1 VFVHYELRTTD
12 PGAAARFYSDLLG
25 WEVVTYPGGAAFRSA
40 DVALGGVSRTNPGV
54 PPHWTG
60 FIRVS
65 DVDGAASAAASAGGI
80 VTAPPVDIPGF
91 GRLSVVLDAQRAVV
105 GFVSAG
111 AAPAQLAVPHIG
123 AIELH
128 TPDVATAAAF
138 YGAVVGWTLGPD
150 GFLGPDGAPVAG
162 IRVSEAASWLPQL
175 FVPAVEPVATRAAAL
190 GGAVEDGV
198 LRDPQGAVLALR
210 VAA

>member
-12 PGAAARFYSDLLG
+12 PGAAARFYGDLLG
-25 WEVVTYPGGAAFRSA
+25 WEVVTYPGGAAFRSG
-40 DVALGGVSRTNPGV
+40 DVALGGASRTNPGV

-105 GFVSAG
+105 GLTDGGSPPPGVAG
-111 AAPAQLAVPHIG
+111 PHVG
-123 AIELH
+123 WIELH
-128 TPDVATAAAF
+128 TPDVEAAAAF
-138 YGAVVGWTLGPD
+138 YGAVVGWTVGSNGFVDRD
-150 GFLGPDGAPVAG
+150 GTFVAG
-162 IRVSEAASWLPQL
+162 IRVADSASWLPHL
-175 FVPAVEPVATRAAAL
+175 FVPAGEPLAERAAAL
-190 GGAVEDGV
+190 GGSVDGGV